1 MSVVPRSAEPVPM
14 SEEQKFLFDLKGW
27 VLIPGVLE
35 PDLLEAL
42 RQHVVKLRKDAE
54 SLPAHERYS
63 LAGPGQ
69 ELIDHPAIVG
79 VLREILA
86 PDPDPSCWG
95 FRCES
100 SFPMIRSVGQQGSAA
115 HCGPLVGPMAYR
127 MVSGQIWSG
136 LTRVAWE
143 LSEVKKGG
151 GGTPI
156 LSGSHKEA
164 FPVPERFREFD
175 PLVYEEYECPPGSVL
190 IFSESC
196 WHVGTEWKDADQDR
210 LAIFNCYCS
219 YMAQFHK
226 LNLPEEVVAAMPP
239 KRQTAFRGVWGHNF
253 RDKQPNTY
261 YDETNRAL

>member
-1 MSVVPRSAEPVPM
+1 MSVVPRSAEPAPM

-35 PDLLEAL
+35 PNLLEAL
-42 RQHVVKLRKDAE
+42 RQHVVKLRQDAE

-86 PDPDPSCWG
+86 PDPDPSSWG

-127 MVSGQIWSG
+127 MVNGQIWSG

-156 LSGSHKEA
+156 LSGSHKVT

-253 RDKQPNTY
+253 RDKQANTY